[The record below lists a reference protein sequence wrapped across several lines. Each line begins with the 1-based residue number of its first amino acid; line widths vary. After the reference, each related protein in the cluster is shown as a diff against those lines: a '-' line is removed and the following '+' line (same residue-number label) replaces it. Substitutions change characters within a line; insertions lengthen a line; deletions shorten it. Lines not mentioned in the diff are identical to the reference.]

1 MNNRHLLYLFFS
13 VCPVTNCLQTGGT
26 ETIIHVTLH
35 VFTHVL
41 LNLDMLCFFSQQR
54 IRVLAIACL
63 VTYRGSML

>member
-1 MNNRHLLYLFFS
+1 VNNRHLLYLFFS

-26 ETIIHVTLH
+26 ETIIH